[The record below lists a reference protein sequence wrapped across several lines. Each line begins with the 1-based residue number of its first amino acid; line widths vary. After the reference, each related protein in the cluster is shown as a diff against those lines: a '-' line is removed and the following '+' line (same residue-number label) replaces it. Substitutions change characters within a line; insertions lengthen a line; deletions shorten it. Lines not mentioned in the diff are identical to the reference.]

1 MAAWSAGEKEEARAA
16 RQRLIDEA
24 PDIFAAQIAMASA
37 WQGDREQTYRWLDHA
52 LKLRDPGL
60 IAIQIRP
67 EFDKY
72 RDEVRF
78 QRVMERMNLP
88 Q

>member
-1 MAAWSAGEKEEARAA
+1 
-16 RQRLIDEA
+16 
-24 PDIFAAQIAMASA
+24 MASA

-72 RDEVRF
+72 RNEVRF